1 MADAH
6 KVQSDK
12 DIINILDKLESR
24 LAKIESHLGLESEP
38 VFFKKKQESQ
48 PVESAEAISER
59 MEFHIGE
66 NWFAKVGIVIL
77 AIGIAFLLTFPFKDL
92 PASIPVVIGY
102 SLVAGLVV
110 ISHVWKDS
118 FSLISRYL
126 LGGSLLLLYFT
137 TLRLYYFSSNPLLT
151 DHRIELALLLIVV
164 SINLYISLR
173 RKSVYLCAVSLTLG
187 YITAFISYPPL
198 VQFILITLLAVS
210 VILIYLKYK
219 WFPLLVYGMF
229 LTGLTH
235 FHWFI
240 NNPFLGN
247 RIELATTPYYNIYFI
262 FLYILLFGL
271 AIYRRPKETNHENK
285 ITVSLFLGSFGFYGL
300 FLILTLTKFQD
311 HLALDHFLISVLFLF
326 FAFLFW
332 NKEKSKYATFFYA
345 ISGYTALSVAILAQ
359 FPVPDSF
366 VWLSWQSLLVIS
378 TAIWFRSKFIVL
390 ANFLI
395 FIIIFITYLFL
406 EGTVNIVSLS
416 FGVVALVSA
425 RILNWKK
432 ERLELRTELMRNLY
446 LTSAFIMFPYALYH
460 TVPAGYVSLSWV
472 GVAGLYYLLSL
483 ILKNKKYRWMAL
495 LTFILTAL
503 YLLLIGTINFD
514 PVFRLVSFIVLG
526 TTLIIVSLLYTKVK
540 NKGQTQNSTKT

>member
-6 KVQSDK
+6 KFQRDK
-12 DIINILDKLESR
+12 DILNILDNLESR
-24 LAKIESHLGLESEP
+24 LAKIETRLGLESEKG
-38 VFFKKKQESQ
+38 FFKDKQESQ
-48 PVESAEAISER
+48 PVESADAISER
-59 MEFHIGE
+59 MEFQIGE

-92 PASIPVVIGY
+92 PASIPIVIGY

-118 FSLISRYL
+118 FSLLSRYL

-151 DHRIELALLLIVV
+151 DHRIELALLLIAV

-198 VQFILITLLAVS
+198 VQFILNTLLAVS

-219 WFPLLVYGMF
+219 WYPILVYGMF
-229 LTGLTH
+229 LTGLAH

-271 AIYRRPKETNHENK
+271 TIYQRPKATNEEYK
-285 ITVSLFLGSFGFYGL
+285 ITVSLFLSSFGFYGL
-300 FLILTLTKFQD
+300 FLILTLTKFRD
-311 HLALDHFLISVLFLF
+311 HLALDHYLISVLFLF
-326 FAFLFW
+326 LAILFW
-332 NKEKSKYATFFYA
+332 KKEKSKYATFFYA

-359 FPVPDSF
+359 FPIPDSF

-390 ANFLI
+390 ANFII
-395 FIIIFITYLFL
+395 FTIIFITYLIL
-406 EGTVNIVSLS
+406 EGTVDLVSLS
-416 FGVVALVSA
+416 FGIVALVSA

-432 ERLELRTELMRNLY
+432 ERLELKTELMRNLY
-446 LTSAFIMFPYALYH
+446 LTAAFIMFPYALYH
-460 TVPAGYVSLSWV
+460 AVPAGYVSLSWV
-472 GVAGLYYLLSL
+472 GVAGLYYLLSI

-526 TTLIIVSLLYTKVK
+526 SALIIVSLLYTKVK
-540 NKGQTQNSTKT
+540 NKGQKQNSSQT